1 MPSNH
6 LILSHPLLLP
16 PSVIPSIRVF
26 SNESVLRIRWP
37 KYCSLNF
44 SISASNEYSRLIFF
58 RIDYFDL
65 LAVQAD
71 SGKDPDDWKDG
82 SQEEKGGTEDEM
94 IGQHHRLN
102 RQEFE
107 QTPGAGEGRGSL
119 VYCSPWGCKELDMT
133 E

>member
-1 MPSNH
+1 M
-6 LILSHPLLLP
+6 
-16 PSVIPSIRVF
+16 
-26 SNESVLRIRWP
+26 
-37 KYCSLNF
+37 
-44 SISASNEYSRLIFF
+44 ISFTS
-58 RIDYFDL
+58 DWFDL

-107 QTPGAGEGRGSL
+107 QTPGAGEGQGSL
-119 VYCSPWGCKELDMT
+119 ACCSP
-133 E
+133 